1 MLDKDGR
8 VGDGQVDTNTSD
20 VRCQQKNI
28 DWRIVVQTKK
38 QSELNIKLSLFS
50 VHTKIMLSSVILCII
65 INKNTNSYE

>member
-28 DWRIVVQTKK
+28 D
-38 QSELNIKLSLFS
+38 
-50 VHTKIMLSSVILCII
+50 
-65 INKNTNSYE
+65 